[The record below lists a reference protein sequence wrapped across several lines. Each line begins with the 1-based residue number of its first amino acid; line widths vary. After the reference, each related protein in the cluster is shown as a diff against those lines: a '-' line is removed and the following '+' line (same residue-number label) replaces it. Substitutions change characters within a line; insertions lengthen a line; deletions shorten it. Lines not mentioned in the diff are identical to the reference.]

1 MNTSHSGQRLK
12 ELLRSTGRT
21 PSQFATDF
29 GISNQTLN
37 NWFVRGVPGK
47 GLISVSKYF
56 GVRPEW
62 LESGTGEILVSGIDA
77 HYSQLS
83 ESERAEADRR
93 YAEWAKQDHASL
105 AKREQENADH
115 AFMEWTQHSNQ
126 RYDAANPPPYTMM
139 FDFPEISWAQAAGG
153 VESVDFSS
161 LQSNPRHR
169 SEVFAGPSGFWLPVI
184 GSSMMTATE
193 PSFPEGFL
201 ILVAPDVEP
210 KPGQLIVARLIN
222 SVEATFK
229 RLEHDAG
236 IFFLKPLNPAYPI
249 RVLDDDW
256 EIIGTVID
264 AKMPKSVFE

>member
-21 PSQFATDF
+21 PSQFAADF

-47 GLISVSKYF
+47 GLLSVSKYF

-62 LESGTGEILVSGIDA
+62 LESGTGEALVSGIDA
-77 HYSQLS
+77 HYSHLS
-83 ESERAEADRR
+83 ESERADADRR

-105 AKREQENADH
+105 ARREQESADR
-115 AFMEWTQHSNQ
+115 AFSEWAQYSNQ
-126 RYDAANPPPYTMM
+126 RSDAINPPDTLM
-139 FDFPEISWAQAAGG
+139 FDFPEISWAQAARG
-153 VESVDFSS
+153 VESMDFGS
-161 LQSNPRHR
+161 LQSNTRHR
-169 SEVFAGPSGFWLPVI
+169 SEVFAGPSGFWLPVV
-184 GSSMMTATE
+184 GSSMMTATG

-222 SVEATFK
+222 SHEATFK

-236 IFFLKPLNPAYPI
+236 VFFLKPLNPAYPI
-249 RVLDDDW
+249 RTLDDDW
-256 EIIGTVID
+256 EIIGTVVDGKI
-264 AKMPKSVFE
+264 PRSVFG